1 VIEILGYTYNWSF
14 QDIVNIPLD
23 KLRIIM
29 PDAIERYK
37 VKLLLEKAIL
47 KFLGVKDI

>member
-1 VIEILGYTYNWSF
+1 M
-14 QDIVNIPLD
+14 
-23 KLRIIM
+23 II

-37 VKLLLEKAIL
+37 QKIIFEKAIL